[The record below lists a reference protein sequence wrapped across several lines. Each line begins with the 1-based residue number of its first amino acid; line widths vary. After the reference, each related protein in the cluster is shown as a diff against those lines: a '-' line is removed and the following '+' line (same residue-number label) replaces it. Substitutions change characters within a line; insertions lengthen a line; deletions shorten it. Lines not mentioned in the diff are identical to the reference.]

1 MRRIFKLRNLIFLAA
16 AAGLAALLVSQQ
28 SVLDRNIERNKT
40 LEDEMCIRDRTDAA
54 DFAAW
59 GNAAAS
65 LCIRKRGGIPA
76 LPSLEAVE
84 ALLSGSETTCRN

>member
-40 LEDEMCIRDRTDAA
+40 LEDEIRVAEQ
-54 DFAAW
+54 
-59 GNAAAS
+59 
-65 LCIRKRGGIPA
+65 K
-76 LPSLEAVE
+76 LEELEEEKSILGSDEYVE
-84 ALLSGSETTCRN
+84 RQAREDLGYVKSDETVFVREE